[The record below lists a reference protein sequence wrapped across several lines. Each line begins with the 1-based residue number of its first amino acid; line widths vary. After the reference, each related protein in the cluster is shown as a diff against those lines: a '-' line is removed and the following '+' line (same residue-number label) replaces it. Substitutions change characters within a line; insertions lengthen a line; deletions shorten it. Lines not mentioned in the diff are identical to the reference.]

1 MLRVADRRHRIAGRG
16 GEVRGAR
23 PLGRMAHA
31 GHHVQA
37 QEALGIGAAFGDRL
51 AAAQRLDLLIIV
63 DRLDRRTDGVEPAH
77 HHHHLAAARRETLQI
92 RSEEHT
98 SELQSLMRIAYAGF
112 CLKKNIKHS
121 YSSPTSI
128 PTIPSKEK
136 T

>member
-37 QEALGIGAAFGDRL
+37 QEVLGIGAAFGDRL

-63 DRLDRRTDGVEPAH
+63 DRLDRRTD
-77 HHHHLAAARRETLQI
+77 

-98 SELQSLMRIAYAGF
+98 SELQSLMRLSYAVF
-112 CLKKNIKHS
+112 SLKKKKKI
-121 YSSPTSI
+121 
-128 PTIPSKEK
+128 
-136 T
+136 